1 MVGNAGAGSVKRPGF
16 PFSIFASSRHTVCVL
31 TALTFCAT
39 AHAADVTLSLQ
50 EAAARKPVDF
60 SPLNE
65 GRSVIVTGQVS
76 ARAIHIANVVHLAV
90 QEREH
95 GLILETSGTMLDHF
109 APGDWVEARGH
120 ILGRWGLPV
129 VAVSKI
135 ALASTGAPP
144 WPVSLSLAEV
154 QKLD

>member
-50 EAAARKPVDF
+50 EAAARKPPDF
-60 SPLNE
+60 SPLYE
-65 GRSVIVTGQVS
+65 GRSVIVSGQVS
-76 ARAIHIANVVHLAV
+76 ARAIHVPNFFYLAI
-90 QEREH
+90 QDHER
-95 GLILETSGTMLDHF
+95 GLILETTGTISDRLS
-109 APGDWVEARGH
+109 PGDWVEARGR
-120 ILGRWGLPV
+120 IVGRWGLPV

-135 ALASTGAPP
+135 AMVSTGAPP
-144 WPVSLSLAEV
+144 LAVS
-154 QKLD
+154 